1 MIYCSMKLFYKIILL
16 VVIPAFS
23 YAQDTAVVK
32 KQAEAIAAAEMKGH
46 YEVVTAH
53 TYPKLVFAVG
63 GKDKMTATIKQ
74 AMEMLKAQGLTIE
87 SIVVGSPGKFYKAG
101 TEIHC
106 LVPERTAITTS
117 NSRLVNNSY
126 MLAISKDGGKFWY
139 FLDINQASYKLIPKL
154 FPNFKKNLVIPE
166 PTQSGLE

>member
-1 MIYCSMKLFYKIILL
+1 MKIFCKIFLL
-16 VVIPAFS
+16 VIIPVFS
-23 YAQDTAVVK
+23 YAQDTTVVK
-32 KQAEAIAAAEMKGH
+32 KQAEAVAEAEMKGH
-46 YEVVTAH
+46 YEVVASH
-53 TYPKLVFAVG
+53 TYPKLLLAVG

-74 AMEMLKAQGLTIE
+74 ASEMLKAQGLTIE
-87 SIVVGSPGKFYKAG
+87 SITVGSPGKFYKAG

-139 FLDINQASYKLIPKL
+139 FLDINRATYNLIPKL
-154 FPNFKKNLVIPE
+154 FPNFNKNLVIPE
-166 PTQSGLE
+166 PTQPGFE